1 MVGRKTRA
9 GGGQRFTASL
19 RHRLSILMALIALV
33 GIGSG
38 VIVQATARVMTS
50 ANSRLAET
58 LVPLRVDAAELNLL
72 YREQA
77 LDLSTGEVAA
87 IELENTLATAQA
99 LRNRIRELAATTPA
113 LAQEF
118 SLVEG
123 AADAWGA
130 QIMPAPGLVDPLA
143 GEAERAELQ
152 IALSTLLTESA
163 LAVDDQ
169 QSVAA
174 DAARV
179 ARDTATLAAV
189 GLLVVALAGAAL
201 LRRWIAAPV
210 EQLTRQVD
218 GVSTDL
224 SRPITPA
231 GPQELVSIGEAVE
244 SMRRQLLD
252 DASHRIDSALIAGHE
267 AERARIAGQIHDD
280 QIQAMTLASI
290 RLQQL
295 RHQLRGEAEPVA
307 LVTSA
312 QEATNGAI
320 ARLRRMIFELHSPS
334 LETDG
339 LDAAVE
345 EYLDETFGN
354 DVSWSVE
361 GAPGPLSSGV
371 AALAYRLA
379 REAMFNTFKHANAR
393 TIEVSMVRL
402 SAALTVTIR
411 DDGVGFD
418 GDAADVERGH
428 LGFDHSR
435 QLAIAAGGSWTC
447 QSQLGGGTTVRFT
460 LPVGAGPPPSD
471 VGPAMTSLR
480 HAPG

>member
-1 MVGRKTRA
+1 MVARGTRT
-9 GGGQRFTASL
+9 GGARRVTASL
-19 RHRLSILMALIALV
+19 RQRLSMLMTLIALV
-33 GIGSG
+33 GIASG

-58 LVPLRVDAAELNLL
+58 LVPLQVDAAELNLL

-77 LDLSTGEVAA
+77 LDLSTGEAAA
-87 IELENTLATAQA
+87 IELENTVATAQA

-123 AADAWGA
+123 AADAWVA
-130 QIMPAPGLVDPLA
+130 QVMPGPGLVDPLA
-143 GEAERAELQ
+143 GEAERADLQ
-152 IALSTLLTESA
+152 NALRTLLTESA

-174 DAARV
+174 DAARA
-179 ARDTATLAAV
+179 ARDTAALAAV
-189 GLLVVALAGAAL
+189 GLLVVALAGAVL
-201 LRRWIAAPV
+201 LRRWIADPV

-218 GVSTDL
+218 GVSGDL
-224 SRPITPA
+224 SRSITPA
-231 GPQELVSIGEAVE
+231 GPQELVSIGTAVE

-252 DASHRIDSALIAGHE
+252 DASRRIDSALIAGHE

-295 RHQLRGEAEPVA
+295 RHKLRDDAESVA

-312 QEATNGAI
+312 QEATSGAI

-345 EYLDETFGN
+345 EYLDETFGT
-354 DVSWSVE
+354 DVSWSVQ
-361 GAPGPLSSGV
+361 GVPGPLSPGV

-379 REAMFNTFKHANAR
+379 REAMFNTFKHAHAR
-393 TIEVSMVRL
+393 TIQVAMVRL
-402 SAALTVTIR
+402 PAALTVTIR

-418 GDAADVERGH
+418 GDATDVERGH

-435 QLAIAAGGSWTC
+435 QLADAAGGSWSC
-447 QSQLGGGTTVRFT
+447 QSHLDEGTTVRFT
-460 LPVGAGPPPSD
+460 LPVEAGPPPSEA
-471 VGPAMTSLR
+471 GPAMTSLR